1 VGNGCLWQHATGEAP
16 RTQGITEEED
26 SDISPAAS
34 TKDTPGR
41 RPGSSARRPAPS
53 GPARAGTAARVIA
66 GVALAAAIVVV
77 ALVVLSGGSDYTVH
91 ADFQD
96 ASGLVTGDSVLIGP
110 AVAGTVTG
118 IGLTDTGE
126 ARVTLKLNGDVGALR
141 QGTMARIA
149 EDSLSGI
156 ASKYVLL
163 EPGPA
168 EAQKI
173 VPGGLIRVQRTRS
186 EVNLDAVFDT
196 LDPSTRTGLKN
207 LIRGEAASLQGRGR
221 EANQALKYLAPGLQS
236 TSDVTAELARDQPT
250 FDHLVVQGAQAMQA
264 LASRSQQLSQLI
276 ANTSTATGAIA
287 NQSQALTQALT
298 LFPGTLRRATT
309 TLAGLDSTLD
319 ALDPLVAA
327 SKPAARRLPQFV
339 ARLNTLLTASIP
351 TVAEL
356 NDLIR
361 NPAGTGDLTQL
372 ARQTPALERI
382 AAVAFPQI
390 IKQFNDS
397 QAQVQYLRQYTPDV
411 VAALANIGQ
420 ASANYDANG
429 HFVRSQPTL
438 YPFTLDGQ
446 GQLTM
451 QFPSKRYQGLQAVRN
466 RCPGSA
472 VQPTPDGSAPQ
483 SVSGCQTTS
492 VPPGP

>member
-1 VGNGCLWQHATGEAP
+1 M
-16 RTQGITEEED
+16 
-26 SDISPAAS
+26 
-34 TKDTPGR
+34 
-41 RPGSSARRPAPS
+41 
-53 GPARAGTAARVIA
+53 IA

-77 ALVVLSGGSDYTVH
+77 ALVVLSGGSDYTVR

-110 AVAGTVTG
+110 AQAGTVTA
-118 IGLTDTGE
+118 IGLTADGA
-126 ARVTLKLNGDVGALR
+126 ARVTLKLNGDVGTLP
-141 QGTMARIA
+141 QGTVARIA

-168 EAQKI
+168 EAPI

-236 TSDVTAELARDQPT
+236 TSDVTAELARDQRT

-298 LFPGTLRRATT
+298 LFPGTLRRSTT
-309 TLAGLDSTLD
+309 TLAGLDATLG

-327 SKPAARRLPQFV
+327 SKPAARRLPEFA

-390 IKQFNDS
+390 IRQFNDS
-397 QAQVQYLRQYTPDV
+397 QAQVQYLRQYTPDI